1 MQVYLHKEENISV
14 TWAGNPALGTLHEC
28 LQISHI
34 NFLQMAVD
42 LCAYKLAYMFLWA
55 LQNPKP
61 KEEIKSEANRS
72 VAQADP
78 QLTSKWHPGIP
89 GAGGKSLGPSS
100 QLEGSSVDS
109 R

>member
-42 LCAYKLAYMFLWA
+42 LCAYKLAYMFL
-55 LQNPKP
+55 
-61 KEEIKSEANRS
+61 
-72 VAQADP
+72 
-78 QLTSKWHPGIP
+78 
-89 GAGGKSLGPSS
+89 
-100 QLEGSSVDS
+100 
-109 R
+109 